1 MDRYSL
7 GIFMIIKFV
16 VMANISGKIEENIMD
31 GNGVFEWPDGRT
43 YDGEYKDDKKHGYGL
58 FKWSDGRMYKGMWK
72 TGKQHGE
79 GLFFNLESNVW
90 QKGIWGE
97 GKRVRWIQTE

>member
-1 MDRYSL
+1 
-7 GIFMIIKFV
+7 
-16 VMANISGKIEENIMD
+16 
-31 GNGVFEWPDGRT
+31 
-43 YDGEYKDDKKHGYGL
+43 
-58 FKWSDGRMYKGMWK
+58 MWK

-79 GLFFNLESNVW
+79 GLFFNLESNIW